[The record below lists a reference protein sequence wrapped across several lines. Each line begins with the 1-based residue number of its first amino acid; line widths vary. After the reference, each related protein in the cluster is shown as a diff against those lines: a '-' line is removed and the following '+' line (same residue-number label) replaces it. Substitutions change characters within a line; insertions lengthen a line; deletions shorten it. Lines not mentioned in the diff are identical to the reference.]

1 LNSNTERGTEI
12 GALRH
17 PSAPVAIGETAAA
30 AQAAQ
35 SKAVVLARYEMAIR
49 QPRDWDSVRQAL
61 LKECRR
67 PSFAHNKSALY
78 KKPIGEGVEGLG
90 IRFVEVGL
98 RCMKNVLV
106 TSSIVFED
114 ENMEAHKVSVTD
126 LEANTGY
133 DLDVK
138 VSKSVERSKPM
149 SDGSYLSVR
158 KNSWGKDVY
167 TVPATDDDLLNK
179 RAALISKAVR
189 TLGLRL
195 IPGDLQ
201 DEAEELIRK
210 IRKDDAAKDPDA
222 AKKAIVDAF
231 GDVSVSVDMLTE
243 YLGHPLDEITAQEIV
258 DLRGFYGAIKDGEA
272 TWHKIMEHRQEDP
285 NWKPKRKEHVKTAEE
300 LKAGAGGAE
309 KSDAAAGSASAGAA
323 QKAQERPV
331 AQAPAAAAPDANPD
345 TTIHGPKMRRVV
357 TERGRVLTELAYEP
371 KLSEIIDVDNV
382 PWRVIE
388 FTTDQ
393 VVVRP
398 ADRPAAKPPEP
409 GQQQAPAAKKVVE
422 ATPLELQAVVTEIM
436 GATTT
441 EDLKQAEDLIDRL
454 PEAERPAAKALLDT
468 KRKGIGATETASGAH
483 GMSETAK
490 GVVPDT
496 DRQAAAEEQV
506 AKAIA
511 ALREQMP
518 ENFILI
524 IDDGKDVVTRGM
536 FSLNSAQ
543 RMLKSAIETVSDQ
556 YAYNV
561 AAALVRK

>member
-1 LNSNTERGTEI
+1 VNSNTERGTDI
-12 GALRH
+12 TALRH
-17 PSAPVAIGETAAA
+17 APAPVAIGETAAA

-231 GDVSVSVDMLTE
+231 GEVSVSVDMLTD

-285 NWKPKRKEHVKTAEE
+285 NWKPKRKETVKTAEE
-300 LKAGAGGAE
+300 LKAGAGGAA
-309 KSDAAAGSASAGAA
+309 KSDAAAGSASAGAV

-331 AQAPAAAAPDANPD
+331 AQAPVAAAPDTKID
-345 TTIHGPKMRRVV
+345 GPKMRRVV

-409 GQQQAPAAKKVVE
+409 PQQQAPAVKAPVE

-436 GATTT
+436 TAVTA

-468 KRKGIGATETASGAH
+468 KRKGIGAP
-483 GMSETAK
+483 K
-490 GVVPDT
+490 
-496 DRQAAAEEQV
+496 RR
-506 AKAIA
+506 
-511 ALREQMP
+511 REPM
-518 ENFILI
+518 E
-524 IDDGKDVVTRGM
+524 
-536 FSLNSAQ
+536 
-543 RMLKSAIETVSDQ
+543 
-556 YAYNV
+556 
-561 AAALVRK
+561 